1 LAQIRRN
8 LSFRRIP
15 ENRPRY
21 YDAAMNSAN
30 AASLSPAAVPL
41 RADASVIGL
50 VGIAHL
56 ISHYSQ
62 LLLAPL
68 FPWLKDAFQVGYTE
82 LGFLMTIFFVVS
94 CAVQAGSG
102 FVVDRFGPRP
112 ILFGGL
118 ALLGL
123 AAFGFAAST
132 SYAMLAAFSVLAGIG
147 NGVFHPVDYT
157 LLNRRV
163 SAPRLGHAYSVHGIT
178 GSLGWALAPAM
189 LVPIAIAASWR
200 VALVCAGVLA
210 FSVLLVLLASRRHLA
225 LPPLPAPSAAG
236 RSAATGA
243 AGQGGN
249 FAFLRIPAVWMC
261 FAFFFFYAVALNVVQ
276 AFAPEAARQ
285 LHAVPVA
292 LAAMCLTVYMVASA
306 GGMVLGGFLA
316 ADPARCERIVGI
328 GFGLAACVAVALAL
342 AHPPGAL
349 VPVLFG
355 VMGFCAGI
363 AGPSRDL
370 LVKRSTPEGSTGRVY
385 GIVYSGLDIGQA
397 LSPLLFGVLLDQGRF
412 TAVLLGLAVVQGVL
426 IASAFNVRRVRRTVA
441 PVAA

>member
-1 LAQIRRN
+1 
-8 LSFRRIP
+8 
-15 ENRPRY
+15 
-21 YDAAMNSAN
+21 MTSAN
-30 AASLSPAAVPL
+30 PAASPAAAVVPL
-41 RADASVIGL
+41 RADAGVIGL

-189 LVPIAIAASWR
+189 LVSLAIAFSWR

-210 FSVLLVLLASRRHLA
+210 FAVLA
-225 LPPLPAPSAAG
+225 LLLFNRRVLELPPVPA
-236 RSAATGA
+236 AATAKGGA
-243 AGQGGN
+243 AAQQGN

-261 FAFFFFYAVALNVVQ
+261 FAFFFFYAVSLNVVQ

-316 ADPARCERIVGI
+316 ADPSRCERIVGV

-349 VPVLFG
+349 VPVMFG

-397 LSPLLFGVLLDQGRF
+397 MSPLLFGVLLDQGRF

-441 PVAA
+441 PLPA